1 MPTTLEENRRTVKKE
16 KRSLLPEL
24 RELSKHLEEVESDM
38 SIFWKM
44 NPALL
49 MLIRNNKVSRVNPSW
64 ESYFGYSQEEIS
76 GKPLYGLLHE
86 QDRVKIF
93 DVLHTLKTDTQ
104 PQTTIA
110 RFKHNEKDDWTF
122 VRMSLSYTSDGDL
135 VFFTGWPLL
144 HKCNE
149 CPFLT

>member
-1 MPTTLEENRRTVKKE
+1 MPTTLEENRRIVKKE

-49 MLIRNNKVSRVNPSW
+49 MLIRDNKVSRVNPSW
-64 ESYFGYSQEEIS
+64 EAYFGYSQEEIVD
-76 GKPLYGLLHE
+76 KTLYELLHE

-93 DVLHTLKTDTQ
+93 DVLHNLKTAIQ

-110 RFKHNEKDDWTF
+110 RFKHNEKDKWTF
-122 VRMSLSYTSDGDL
+122 VRMSLSYTPDADL
-135 VFFTGWPLL
+135 VFLTGWPLI